1 MRPSPLGVRRPW
13 APERRGWA
21 PERGGVDWPLA
32 GIAVLLSVIGLLLVW
47 SSGGAELARRQA
59 VAVGLGL
66 VAMAVLARLDLRV
79 LRSLGAVFY
88 LLAVVLLAAVLSL
101 GDRVNGARSW
111 LDLGLRFQ
119 PSELAKVV
127 LVLVVAVPLGTVA
140 HGESGPR
147 ARSVL
152 AALGLAGLPIGLIML
167 QPDLGTALV
176 FTATTAGAVLVS
188 GAGKRLIAA
197 LALASAGAVAWLVMV
212 ARPYQ
217 IERLAVLFDPAGDPG
232 GSGYTA
238 TQAKI
243 AIGSGGLLGRG
254 LFQGEQTA
262 GGFVPEQHTDFIFTV
277 AGEELGFAGCA
288 AILLLLTALL
298 WRGLRIAAA
307 SASPY
312 GRVVAG
318 AVVSWLAFQA
328 FVNIGMTVGLMPITG
343 LPLPFV
349 SFGGSATIACMA
361 AVGLLQSVRRT
372 RSAIV

>member
-1 MRPSPLGVRRPW
+1 MTIVRPMSTARVASG
-13 APERRGWA
+13 RGWT
-21 PERGGVDWPLA
+21 PERGGVDWVLA
-32 GIAVLLSVIGLLLVW
+32 GVAVALSGVGLLLVW
-47 SSGGAELARRQA
+47 SSGGAEMARRQA

-66 VAMAVLARLDLRV
+66 VAMAVLARLDLRA
-79 LRSLGAVFY
+79 LRSFTAVFY
-88 LLAVVLLAAVLSL
+88 LVAVVLLAAVLPL
-101 GDRVNGARSW
+101 GDQVNGARSW

-119 PSELAKVV
+119 PSELAKVA
-127 LVLVVAVPLGTVA
+127 LVLVVAVPLAPGDR
-140 HGESGPR
+140 GPR
-147 ARSVL
+147 ARGVL

-188 GAGKRLIAA
+188 GASKRLIAG
-197 LALASAGAVAWLVMV
+197 LVLASAGAVAWLVTV

-217 IERLAVLFDPAGDPG
+217 IERLAVLLDPSADPG

-238 TQAKI
+238 AQAKI

-288 AILLLLTALL
+288 AILLLVTALL

-328 FVNIGMTVGLMPITG
+328 FVNVGMTVGLMPITG

-349 SFGGSATIACMA
+349 SFGGSATIACLA
-361 AVGLLQSVRRT
+361 AVGLLQCVRRT
-372 RSAIV
+372 RSAIVSG

>member
-1 MRPSPLGVRRPW
+1 MSTARVASG
-13 APERRGWA
+13 RGWT
-21 PERGGVDWPLA
+21 PERGGVDWVLA
-32 GIAVLLSVIGLLLVW
+32 GVAVALSGVGLLLVW
-47 SSGGAELARRQA
+47 SSGGAEMARRQA

-66 VAMAVLARLDLRV
+66 VAMAVLARLDLRA
-79 LRSLGAVFY
+79 LRSFTAVFY
-88 LLAVVLLAAVLSL
+88 LVAVVLLAAVLPL
-101 GDRVNGARSW
+101 GDQVNGARSW

-119 PSELAKVV
+119 PSELAKVA
-127 LVLVVAVPLGTVA
+127 LVLVVAVPLAPGDR
-140 HGESGPR
+140 GPR
-147 ARSVL
+147 ARGVL

-188 GAGKRLIAA
+188 GASKRLIAG
-197 LALASAGAVAWLVMV
+197 LVLASAGAVAWLVTV

-217 IERLAVLFDPAGDPG
+217 IERLAVLLDPSADPG

-238 TQAKI
+238 AQAKI

-288 AILLLLTALL
+288 AILLLVTALL

-328 FVNIGMTVGLMPITG
+328 FVNVGMTVGLMPITG

-349 SFGGSATIACMA
+349 SFGGSATIACLA
-361 AVGLLQSVRRT
+361 AVGLLQCVRRT
-372 RSAIV
+372 RSAIVSG

>member
-1 MRPSPLGVRRPW
+1 
-13 APERRGWA
+13 
-21 PERGGVDWPLA
+21 
-32 GIAVLLSVIGLLLVW
+32 
-47 SSGGAELARRQA
+47 
-59 VAVGLGL
+59 
-66 VAMAVLARLDLRV
+66 
-79 LRSLGAVFY
+79 
-88 LLAVVLLAAVLSL
+88 
-101 GDRVNGARSW
+101 
-111 LDLGLRFQ
+111 
-119 PSELAKVV
+119 
-127 LVLVVAVPLGTVA
+127 
-140 HGESGPR
+140 
-147 ARSVL
+147 VL

-167 QPDLGTALV
+167 QPDLGTTLV
-176 FTATTAGAVLVS
+176 FTAITAGAVLVS
-188 GAGKRLIAA
+188 GASKRLIAG
-197 LALASAGAVAWLVMV
+197 LVLASAGAVGWLVTV

-217 IERLAVLFDPAGDPG
+217 IERLAVLLDPSADPG

-238 TQAKI
+238 AQAKI
-243 AIGSGGLLGRG
+243 AIGSGGLFGRG

-288 AILLLLTALL
+288 AILLLVTAVL

-328 FVNIGMTVGLMPITG
+328 FVNVGMTVGLMPITG

-361 AVGLLQSVRRT
+361 AVGLLQCVRRT
-372 RSAIV
+372 RSAIVSD